1 MTIKTKDIEHV
12 ASLAHLDVNN
22 AGFERLAQDMQE
34 IVAMVNQLQQLDLDL
49 TANTMDINHKN
60 AFREDIAMLEY
71 TPDQLIEPNAP
82 DFRAGGIV
90 VPRVVE

>member
-1 MTIKTKDIEHV
+1 MTISSKEIEHI
-12 ASLAHLDVNN
+12 ASLAHLDIHN

-34 IVAMVNQLQQLDLDL
+34 IVSMVNQLQQLDLD
-49 TANTMDINHKN
+49 TVTDTMETHHKN
-60 AFREDIAMLEY
+60 VFREDIAVLEY

>member
-1 MTIKTKDIEHV
+1 MTIETKEIEHI
-12 ASLAHLDVNN
+12 ASLAHLDVNG

-49 TANTMDINHKN
+49 TADTLDINHNN
-60 AFREDIAMLEY
+60 AFREDIAVLEY
-71 TPDQLIEPNAP
+71 TPDQLIAPNAP
-82 DFRAGGIV
+82 DFRAGGVV

>member
-1 MTIKTKDIEHV
+1 MTIETKEIEHI
-12 ASLAHLDVNN
+12 ASLAHLDVNG

-49 TANTMDINHKN
+49 TADTLDINHKN
-60 AFREDIAMLEY
+60 AFREDIGVLGY
-71 TPDQLIEPNAP
+71 TPDQLIAPNAP
-82 DFRAGGIV
+82 DFRAGGVV